1 MNSLRLNKHF
11 GCYDMLW
18 FQVSQTV
25 INQIK
30 FLAKQDIE
38 LLSAATVN
46 MLGANNVILDR
57 AYEMNYNM
65 RNSSLDALSPLY
77 QSFLNEDTTDFN
89 LKYNT
94 YLAALLV
101 TGNSLEEA
109 VLSNIDGMV
118 IFIFILFTK

>member
-1 MNSLRLNKHF
+1 
-11 GCYDMLW
+11 MLW

-30 FLAKQDIE
+30 FLAKQDIV

-46 MLGANNVILDR
+46 MLGANNVILGR
-57 AYEMNYNM
+57 AYEMNFNM
-65 RNSSLDALSPLY
+65 RNGSLDALSPLF

-89 LKYNT
+89 LKHNM

-118 IFIFILFTK
+118 IFIFRLFTK